1 MEKLIPTPGKATLS
15 DVQETFQKYLQRIE
29 QLRQDLQNYESWEA
43 MARERVKQEILPL
56 EEAVVDAHVRRVHL
70 FNDAYHSKAF
80 KKAEKGALR
89 EFIIQESSVLI
100 RRFGREDLRAIYNEH
115 TGQETKAEKDRLEE
129 LKELFSQQYGISFE
143 GVRLKNEQELRA
155 YVAEQMA
162 KQQARQE
169 EKRQKRAEKKEKRKQ
184 KKAVQL
190 PEVVPTELIPLR
202 KLYMNLVKRLHPDRE
217 RDEVQREHKTRLM
230 QELTEA
236 YQQGNWFAL
245 LKLQSEQPE
254 ASQTDDFQEMAAYNQ
269 ALKKQADQLQ
279 SQLNEVRKSDF
290 QARFVAEPRQMD
302 AKFAQE
308 IKRLKATIQ
317 QLQEELKR
325 SRNPEH
331 LKDLIRNYV

>member
-29 QLRQDLQNYESWEA
+29 ELRQDLQNYEAWEA

-80 KKAEKGALR
+80 KKAEKGALQ
-89 EFIIQESSVLI
+89 EFILQEAAVLI
-100 RRFGREDLRAIYNEH
+100 RRFGREELRTIYNEH
-115 TGQETKAEKDRLEE
+115 MGQETKTEKDRLEE
-129 LKELFSQQYGISFE
+129 LKELFTQQYGIHFE
-143 GVRLKNEQELRA
+143 GVRLTTEQELRA

-169 EKRQKRAEKKEKRKQ
+169 EKRQKRAQKKEKRKQ
-184 KKAVQL
+184 QKAAQT
-190 PEVVPTELIPLR
+190 PDVVPTELIPLR
-202 KLYMNLVKRLHPDRE
+202 KLYMNLVKLLHPDRE
-217 RDEVQREHKTRLM
+217 RDEDQRQHKTRLM

-245 LKLQSEQPE
+245 MKLQSEQPE
-254 ASQTDDFQEMAAYNQ
+254 ASQAGNFQEMAAYNQ

-279 SQLNEVRKSDF
+279 SQLNEVRKSEF

-308 IKRLKATIQ
+308 IRRLKATIQ

-331 LKDLIRNYV
+331 LKDLIRSYV